1 MKKRRILTLIL
12 TVCLTCSLACGCAE
26 TEVQTALPNYN
37 KEPSEIEKTLTGM
50 DPSIDPEDY
59 RGSVVKMVTWKD
71 PWLSTDDVATHEFEQ
86 ELGIEV
92 EPVLIGQGD
101 YVKTIAA
108 TIASRTQGDIFYEH
122 GDFPSS
128 LTVMQ
133 PLDAAMLDLSDPFW
147 NQSIIKASTL
157 RDRPY
162 LVDSAV
168 NVWSE
173 IDVCVYN
180 KHIFESAGLKTPKEY
195 YAEGKWTVDNFRYAA
210 QQVSK
215 LGKDYMG
222 AGILGE
228 GILAIAGGGFFT
240 YKDDRMTVSLDEH
253 LFEVMDFFAE
263 MKRDGIVKLD
273 RGGFGEGKTGMAIS
287 HVFGLKR
294 TGYFTQIN
302 PDHLG
307 VTYLPVWKE
316 GERAKIT
323 SLYRGWGLIDGA
335 KNPVGAGLYLSYYL
349 NNDRYDMETTFHNE
363 DVAAFFF
370 VISEE
375 GANDTIY
382 YHGPNLVKATG
393 KGSNF
398 HESWSNYAPDELR
411 SYLESQ
417 RPVMNEMCIKTNEII
432 EQKIEQ
438 LKESEEN

>member
-1 MKKRRILTLIL
+1 MKKRSIFTLIL
-12 TVCLTCSLACGCAE
+12 VICLTFSLACGCARP
-26 TEVQTALPNYN
+26 EVQTALPNFN

-50 DPSIDPEDY
+50 DPSIDPKDY

-71 PWLSTDDVATHEFEQ
+71 PELSEDGISTRQFEQ
-86 ELGIEV
+86 ELGIDV

-108 TIASRTQGDIFYEH
+108 SIASKTQGDIFYEK
-122 GDFPSS
+122 GDFPGS

-222 AGILGE
+222 AGVLGE

-263 MKRDGIVKLD
+263 MKRDGIAKLD
-273 RGGFGEGKTGMAIS
+273 RGGFGNGKTGMAIS
-287 HVFGLKR
+287 HVYGLKR
-294 TGYFTQIN
+294 VGYFTQIN

-335 KNPVGAGLYLSYYL
+335 RNPVGAGLYLCYHL
-349 NNDRYDMETTFHNE
+349 NNDRYDMEATFHNE
-363 DVAAFFF
+363 EVAAFFF

-375 GANDTIY
+375 GASDTLY

-393 KGSNF
+393 KGTNF
-398 HESWSNYAPDELR
+398 HESWNSYAPDELR

-417 RPVMNEMCIKTNEII
+417 RPVMNEMCIMANKMIDAEIAGLRG
-432 EQKIEQ
+432 EE
-438 LKESEEN
+438 KE